1 MKYYTY
7 WSISDLPTNSI
18 KSFEVFLWTSIICL
32 IAWIIIKLYKKQNED
47 YEKAIL
53 LWTIGIV
60 FFFSSAMFI
69 YMIYYTKDD
78 TSERIQKRLTSSQ
91 VTKVEGVISNFES
104 VRPASRRGA
113 VTIESFMV
121 DSVEFS
127 YEDAMLG
134 RFNRFS
140 KTNNGIF
147 KNGLPVRIT
156 YEKEKNEILKIEI
169 AKQLE

>member
-18 KSFEVFLWTSIICL
+18 KSFEVFLWIAILCIIS
-32 IAWIIIKLYKKQNED
+32 WIIIKIYKKQNED
-47 YEKAIL
+47 YEKGIL
-53 LWTIGIV
+53 LWTIGII
-60 FFFSSAMFI
+60 FFFSSTMFI
-69 YMIYYTKDD
+69 YMIYYTKDN
-78 TSERIQKRLTSSQ
+78 TSERIQKLLTSSQ

-104 VRPASRRGA
+104 IRPASRRGA

-147 KNGLPVRIT
+147 KNGLSVRIT
-156 YEKEKNEILKIEI
+156 YGKEKNEILKIEI
-169 AKQLE
+169 AKQQE

>member
-18 KSFEVFLWTSIICL
+18 KSYEVFLCISIICL
-32 IAWIIIKLYKKQNED
+32 IAWGIIKFYKKRNED

-53 LWTIGIV
+53 LWTTGII
-60 FFFSSAMFI
+60 FLFSSAMFI

-78 TSERIQKRLTSSQ
+78 TEERIQKLLTSSQ
-91 VTKVEGVISNFES
+91 VTKIEGVISNFES
-104 VRPASRRGA
+104 IRPASRRGN
-113 VTIESFMV
+113 VTIESFAV

-134 RFNRFS
+134 RFNSFS

-156 YEKEKNEILKIEI
+156 YGKERNEILKIEI
-169 AKQLE
+169 AK

>member
-18 KSFEVFLWTSIICL
+18 KSHEVFLWTSIICL
-32 IAWIIIKLYKKQNED
+32 IAWVIIKFYKKQNED

-53 LWTIGIV
+53 LWTTGII
-60 FFFSSAMFI
+60 FFFSSTIFI
-69 YMIYYTKDD
+69 YMIYCTKDD
-78 TSERIQKRLTSSQ
+78 TAERIQKLLTSSQ
-91 VTKVEGVISNFES
+91 VTKVEGIISNFES
-104 VRPASRRGA
+104 IRPASRRGA
-113 VTIESFMV
+113 VTIESFIV

-134 RFNRFS
+134 RFNSFS

-156 YEKEKNEILKIEI
+156 YGKDKNEILKIEI
-169 AKQLE
+169 AK

>member
-32 IAWIIIKLYKKQNED
+32 IAWVIIKFYKKQKED

-53 LWTIGIV
+53 LWTTGIV
-60 FFFSSAMFI
+60 FFLSSAMFI
-69 YMIYYTKDD
+69 YMSYCTKDD
-78 TSERIQKRLTSSQ
+78 TEERIQKLLTSSR
-91 VTKVEGVISNFES
+91 VAKVEGVISDFES
-104 VRPASRRGA
+104 IKPASRRGA
-113 VTIESFMV
+113 VTIESFIV

-140 KTNNGIF
+140 KTNNGVF

-156 YEKEKNEILKIEI
+156 YGKEKKEILKIEI
-169 AKQLE
+169 AK

>member
-18 KSFEVFLWTSIICL
+18 KSNEVFLWISIICL
-32 IAWIIIKLYKKQNED
+32 IAWGIIKFYKKRNED

-53 LWTIGIV
+53 LWTTGII
-60 FFFSSAMFI
+60 FLFSSTMFI
-69 YMIYYTKDD
+69 YMSYCTKDD
-78 TSERIQKRLTSSQ
+78 TEERIQKLLTSSR

-104 VRPASRRGA
+104 IRPASRRGA
-113 VTIESFMV
+113 VIIESFVV

-134 RFNRFS
+134 RFNSFS

-156 YEKEKNEILKIEI
+156 YGKEKKEILKIEI
-169 AKQLE
+169 AK

>member
-18 KSFEVFLWTSIICL
+18 KSYEVFLWTTIICL
-32 IAWIIIKLYKKQNED
+32 IAWIIIKIYKKQNDD

-60 FFFSSAMFI
+60 FFLSSTMFI
-69 YMIYYTKDD
+69 YMSCYTKDD
-78 TSERIQKRLTSSQ
+78 TAERIQKLLTSSQ
-91 VTKVEGVISNFES
+91 VTKVEGVILNFES

-134 RFNRFS
+134 RFNSFS

-156 YEKEKNEILKIEI
+156 YGKEKKEILKIEI
-169 AKQLE
+169 AE

>member
-18 KSFEVFLWTSIICL
+18 KSYEVFLWTSIICL
-32 IAWIIIKLYKKQNED
+32 IAWVIIKFYKKKNED

-53 LWTIGIV
+53 LWTLGIV
-60 FFFSSAMFI
+60 FFFSSTMFI
-69 YMIYYTKDD
+69 YMIYCTKDD
-78 TSERIQKRLTSSQ
+78 TAERIQKLLTSSR

-104 VRPASRRGA
+104 IRPASRRGA

-134 RFNRFS
+134 RFNSFS

-156 YEKEKNEILKIEI
+156 YGKDKNEILKIEI
-169 AKQLE
+169 AK

>member
-18 KSFEVFLWTSIICL
+18 KSNEVFLWISLICL
-32 IAWIIIKLYKKQNED
+32 ITWGIIKFYKKRNED

-53 LWTIGIV
+53 LWATRII
-60 FFFSSAMFI
+60 FLFSSTMFI
-69 YMIYYTKDD
+69 YMSYCTKDD
-78 TSERIQKRLTSSQ
+78 TEERIQKLLTSSR
-91 VTKVEGVISNFES
+91 VTKVEGIISDFES
-104 VRPASRRGA
+104 IKPASRRGA
-113 VTIESFMV
+113 VTIERFLV

-134 RFNRFS
+134 RFNSFS

-156 YEKEKNEILKIEI
+156 YGKEKNEILKIEI
-169 AKQLE
+169 VKQLE

>member
-18 KSFEVFLWTSIICL
+18 KSYEVFLWISIICL
-32 IAWIIIKLYKKQNED
+32 IAWGIIKFYKKQNED

-53 LWTIGIV
+53 LWTTGII
-60 FFFSSAMFI
+60 FLFSSTMFI
-69 YMIYYTKDD
+69 YMIYYTKDNTD
-78 TSERIQKRLTSSQ
+78 ERIQKLLTSSQ

-104 VRPASRRGA
+104 IRPASRRGN

-121 DSVEFS
+121 NSVEFI

-134 RFNRFS
+134 RFNSFS

-156 YEKEKNEILKIEI
+156 YRKERNEILKIEI
-169 AKQLE
+169 AK

>member
-18 KSFEVFLWTSIICL
+18 KSYEVFLWTTIICL
-32 IAWIIIKLYKKQNED
+32 IAWVIIKIYKKQNDD

-60 FFFSSAMFI
+60 FFLSSTMFI
-69 YMIYYTKDD
+69 YTSCCTKDD
-78 TSERIQKRLTSSQ
+78 TAERIQKLLTSSQ
-91 VTKVEGVISNFES
+91 VTKVEGIISSFES

-134 RFNRFS
+134 RFNSFS

-156 YEKEKNEILKIEI
+156 YGKEKKEILKIEI
-169 AKQLE
+169 AK

>member
-1 MKYYTY
+1 
-7 WSISDLPTNSI
+7 
-18 KSFEVFLWTSIICL
+18 
-32 IAWIIIKLYKKQNED
+32 
-47 YEKAIL
+47 
-53 LWTIGIV
+53 
-60 FFFSSAMFI
+60 
-69 YMIYYTKDD
+69 MIYYTKDN
-78 TSERIQKRLTSSQ
+78 TSERIQKLLTSSQ

-104 VRPASRRGA
+104 IRPASRRGA

-147 KNGLPVRIT
+147 KNGLSVRIT
-156 YEKEKNEILKIEI
+156 YGKEKNEILKIEI
-169 AKQLE
+169 AKQQE

>member
-18 KSFEVFLWTSIICL
+18 KSYEVFLWTTIICL
-32 IAWIIIKLYKKQNED
+32 IAWVIIKIYKKQNDD

-60 FFFSSAMFI
+60 FFLSSTMFI
-69 YMIYYTKDD
+69 YTSCCTKDD
-78 TSERIQKRLTSSQ
+78 TAERIQKLLTSSQ

-134 RFNRFS
+134 RFNSFS

-156 YEKEKNEILKIEI
+156 YGKENKEILKIEI
-169 AKQLE
+169 AK

>member
-18 KSFEVFLWTSIICL
+18 KSYEVFLWTTIICL
-32 IAWIIIKLYKKQNED
+32 IAWVIIKIYKKQNDD

-60 FFFSSAMFI
+60 FFLSSTMFI
-69 YMIYYTKDD
+69 YTSCCTKDD
-78 TSERIQKRLTSSQ
+78 TAERIQKLLTSSQ

-134 RFNRFS
+134 RFNSFS

-156 YEKEKNEILKIEI
+156 YGKEKKEILKIEI
-169 AKQLE
+169 AK